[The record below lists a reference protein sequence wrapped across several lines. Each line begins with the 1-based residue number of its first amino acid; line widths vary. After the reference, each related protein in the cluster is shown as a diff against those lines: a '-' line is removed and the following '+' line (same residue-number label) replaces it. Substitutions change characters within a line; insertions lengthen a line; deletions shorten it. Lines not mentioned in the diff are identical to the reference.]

1 MQHNAEWKNK
11 QIQANG
17 MQREKGC
24 ITGKERPRDQ
34 QRQRGSEREVA
45 TDTFSRS
52 GTQKAMPTRPPV
64 EHEATRGV

>member
-1 MQHNAEWKNK
+1 MHHNAAWKNE
-11 QIQANG
+11 QIQANE
-17 MQREKGC
+17 MEKEKGC
-24 ITGKERPRDQ
+24 ITGKERLRDQ

-52 GTQKAMPTRPPV
+52 GTQKAVPTRPPV